1 VPRGDKTHH
10 RTSQPV
16 RVYYEDTDAQGIAY
30 HVTYLRWCQQAVE
43 GLAGG
48 KPWRILRA
56 DLRYLEAARFAD
68 RLEVRVGVR
77 AQGRVL
83 DVRIVRGES
92 VLFDAVLEVAVGL
105 VGSWALT

>member
-1 VPRGDKTHH
+1 
-10 RTSQPV
+10 
-16 RVYYEDTDAQGIAY
+16 
-30 HVTYLRWCQQAVE
+30 VE

-83 DVRIVRGES
+83 DLRIVRGES
-92 VLFDAVLEVAVGL
+92 VLFDAVLEVAGGL
-105 VGSWALT
+105 VG